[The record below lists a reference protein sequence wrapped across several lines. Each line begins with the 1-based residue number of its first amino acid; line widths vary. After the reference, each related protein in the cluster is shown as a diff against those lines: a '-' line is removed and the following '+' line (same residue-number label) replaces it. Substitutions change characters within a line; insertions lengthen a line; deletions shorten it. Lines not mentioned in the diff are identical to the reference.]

1 MSAPTA
7 EVVICG
13 AGIAGVA
20 AAYHLAVRR
29 GVRSVVLVDERPPL
43 SLTSDKSAE
52 SYRNWWP
59 GPGDDMA
66 ALMNRSIDLMEEL
79 AGESD
84 NVFLMNRRGYLFA
97 TAKPGQ
103 VEGYVKVA
111 EDAAARGVGPLR
123 LHRSAGG
130 DYRPSPATGYEGQPT
145 GTDVVTDPAPDP
157 PPLPLPRRGDGRAA
171 ARAPLRLVQRPAARH
186 VHARARA
193 RSGRAPDRGASGRG
207 GDGGGRVSGVR
218 VSGAGGGR
226 TIGTPRFVNAA
237 GPYVKA
243 VGRLLDVE
251 IPVFCER
258 HAKVAFHDTQGVV
271 PRHAPMMIWTDPVR
285 LPWSDDEREELG
297 QAEGLRHLLD
307 EMPAGV
313 HGRPEGGG
321 DSPVMLG
328 VWTYDVEPMEPRF
341 PVEFDPAYAEIVIR
355 GMTRLIPGLGAYVP
369 RLPKH
374 FVDGGYYTKTEE
386 NRLLVGT
393 APGRGRVHAGGA
405 LRLRDDVLE
414 RRRRSAGRLHRG
426 AAAPPVR
433 ARVPPRSL
441 PGSRLPDAARRV
453 GGFGAALALAPVL
466 HRVAQDQ
473 LELRPTDRRGA
484 PPTAGAAGFSV
495 PSIRAGTSRSPY
507 SRCAV
512 RPLGMPTSRISD
524 MERPWQRLAPLRVA
538 SGRATGTPI
547 SSAARRCR
555 SGDVA

>member
-1 MSAPTA
+1 MSAETA

-43 SLTSDKSAE
+43 TLTSDKSAE

-66 ALMNRSIDLMEEL
+66 ALMNRSIDLMEDL
-79 AGESD
+79 ARESD

-97 TAKPGQ
+97 TAQPEQ
-103 VEGYVKVA
+103 IAGYVKAA

-123 LHRSAGG
+123 LHRWAGG
-130 DYRPSPATGYEGQPT
+130 DYRPSPAAGYEGQPT
-145 GTDVVTDPAPDP
+145 GTDVVTDPE
-157 PPLPLPRRGDGRAA
+157 LIRRHFPYLAEDTVA
-171 ARAPLRLVQRPAARH
+171 LL
-186 VHARARA
+186 HARRCGWFSGQQLGMYMLERA
-193 RSGRAPDRGASGRG
+193 REAGVRLIEGRVDGVETAGGRVTGARVSG
-207 GDGGGRVSGVR
+207 GGGRR
-218 VSGAGGGR
+218 M
-226 TIGTPRFVNAA
+226 IGTPRFVNAA
-237 GPYVKA
+237 GPHVKA

-297 QAEGLRHLLD
+297 QAESLRHLLE

-321 DSPVMLG
+321 DSPIMLG

-355 GMTRLIPGLGAYVP
+355 GMTRLIPGLRAYVP

-386 NRLLVGT
+386 NRLLSGPLPVEG
-393 APGRGRVHAGGA
+393 AYVLGG
-405 LRLRDDVLE
+405 L
-414 RRRRSAGRLHRG
+414 SGYGMMSSNG
-426 AAAPPVR
+426 AAD
-433 ARVPPRSL
+433 L
-441 PGSRLPDAARRV
+441 
-453 GGFGAALALAPVL
+453 LADYIA
-466 HRVAQDQ
+466 
-473 LELRPTDRRGA
+473 E
-484 PPTAGAAGFSV
+484 
-495 PSIRAGTSRSPY
+495 
-507 SRCAV
+507 
-512 RPLGMPTSRISD
+512 RPLPRYA
-524 MERPWQRLAPLRVA
+524 PAFRLDRYESPAYRALLA
-538 SGRATGTPI
+538 DWGDSGQL
-547 SSAARRCR
+547 
-555 SGDVA
+555 

>member
-1 MSAPTA
+1 MRAETA

-13 AGIAGVA
+13 AGIAGIA

-29 GVRSVVLVDERPPL
+29 GVGSVVIVDERPPL
-43 SLTSDKSAE
+43 TLTSDKSAE

-59 GPGDDMA
+59 GPGEDMA
-66 ALMNRSIDLMEEL
+66 ALMNRSIDLMEDL
-79 AGESD
+79 ARESD

-97 TAKPGQ
+97 TAQPEQ
-103 VEGYVKVA
+103 IPGYVKAA

-145 GTDVVTDPAPDP
+145 GTDVVTDPE
-157 PPLPLPRRGDGRAA
+157 LIRRHFPYLAEDTVG
-171 ARAPLRLVQRPAARH
+171 LL
-186 VHARARA
+186 HARRCGWFSGQQLGMYMLERA
-193 RSGRAPDRGASGRG
+193 REAGVRLIEGRVDGVETAGGRVIGARVSG
-207 GDGGGRVSGVR
+207 GGGR
-218 VSGAGGGR
+218 R

-237 GPYVKA
+237 GPHVKT

-258 HAKVAFHDTQGVV
+258 HAKVAFHDTQAVV

-297 QAEGLRHLLD
+297 QAESLRHLLE

-321 DSPVMLG
+321 DSPIMLG

-355 GMTRLIPGLGAYVP
+355 GMTRLIPGLRAYVP

-386 NRLLVGT
+386 NRLLSGPLPVEGAYVLGGLSGYGMMSSNGAADLLADYIAERPLPGY
-393 APGRGRVHAGGA
+393 APAFR
-405 LRLRDDVLE
+405 LE
-414 RRRRSAGRLHRG
+414 RYESPAY
-426 AAAPPVR
+426 R
-433 ARVPPRSL
+433 AL
-441 PGSRLPDAARRV
+441 
-453 GGFGAALALAPVL
+453 LA
-466 HRVAQDQ
+466 DWGDSGQ
-473 LELRPTDRRGA
+473 L
-484 PPTAGAAGFSV
+484 
-495 PSIRAGTSRSPY
+495 
-507 SRCAV
+507 
-512 RPLGMPTSRISD
+512 
-524 MERPWQRLAPLRVA
+524 
-538 SGRATGTPI
+538 
-547 SSAARRCR
+547 
-555 SGDVA
+555 